1 MKRELL
7 LEKIEEYKSLMPW
20 FVLEY
25 YQSNYRYR
33 ILSRPYMNI
42 SRNINAFLT
51 G

>member
-20 FVLEY
+20 FL
-25 YQSNYRYR
+25 NYRYR
-33 ILSRPYMNI
+33 ILLQPYTNTL
-42 SRNINAFLT
+42 RNINAFLI